1 MMERYIAKVP
11 VSAASAMAKGT
22 ILEYDATNNQ
32 YVALA
37 SGEPAGVLM
46 EDVVQGQNPAYA
58 KVLFHGIVYLDEL
71 TNTPDIDVVAKLR
84 KIGVFVEERTEA

>member
-11 VSAASAMAKGT
+11 VSVASAMAKGT
-22 ILEYDATNNQ
+22 ILEYDATNNK

-58 KVLFHGIVYLDEL
+58 KVLFHGIVYEDEL
-71 TNTPDIDVVAKLR
+71 ASVPDEDTKASLR
-84 KIGVFVEERTEA
+84 KVGIYVEARASA